1 MIYTVITNIPRE
13 LNISFK
19 HHGQCTRTYSHEKKK
34 EKKKGGKKKEKEK
47 KKNHK
52 HVKLNEYPS
61 SLMLLALD
69 TIPLIKH
76 FSTS

>member
-34 EKKKGGKKKEKEK
+34 EKKMGEK
-47 KKNHK
+47 KKKKRKRKITN
-52 HVKLNEYPS
+52 
-61 SLMLLALD
+61 
-69 TIPLIKH
+69 T
-76 FSTS
+76 

>member
-34 EKKKGGKKKEKEK
+34 EKKNGGKKKEKSQTREIK
-47 KKNHK
+47 R
-52 HVKLNEYPS
+52 V
-61 SLMLLALD
+61 SL
-69 TIPLIKH
+69 
-76 FSTS
+76 